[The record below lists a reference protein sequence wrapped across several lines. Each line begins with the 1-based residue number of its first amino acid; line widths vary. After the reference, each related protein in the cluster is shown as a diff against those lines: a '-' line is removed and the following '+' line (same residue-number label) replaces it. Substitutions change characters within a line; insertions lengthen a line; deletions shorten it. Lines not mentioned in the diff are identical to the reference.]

1 MSNRALGG
9 IAFVIFLVVLAVV
22 DRSLAR
28 WGSVAIRSK
37 PRPGGRVTILFLGVC
52 MACGLLELLA
62 LRLWASAVVVAVVIA
77 LLELPVGVVVALGLD
92 RVLPIAEPGGTL
104 GVA

>member
-1 MSNRALGG
+1 MEG
-9 IAFVIFLVVLAVV
+9 IAFVLFLVVLAVV

-52 MACGLLELLA
+52 AACGLLELLA
-62 LRLWASAVVVAVVIA
+62 LRLSASAVAVAVVVALLQLPFGVI
-77 LLELPVGVVVALGLD
+77 VALGLD
-92 RVLPIAEPGGTL
+92 RVLPAAEAAGHR
-104 GVA
+104 A

>member
-9 IAFVIFLVVLAVV
+9 IGFVLFLVVLAVV

-37 PRPGGRVTILFLGVC
+37 PRPGGRVTVVFLGVC
-52 MACGLLELLA
+52 VACGLLEVLA
-62 LRLWASAVVVAVVIA
+62 LRLWASALVLAIVVAV
-77 LLELPVGVVVALGLD
+77 LQLPLGVVVALWLD
-92 RVLPIAEPGGTL
+92 RVLPSASVAER
-104 GVA
+104 